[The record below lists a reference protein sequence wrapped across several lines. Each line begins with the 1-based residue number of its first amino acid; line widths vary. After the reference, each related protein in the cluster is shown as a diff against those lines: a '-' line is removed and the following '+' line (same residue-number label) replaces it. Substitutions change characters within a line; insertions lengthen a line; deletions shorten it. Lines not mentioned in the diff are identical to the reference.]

1 MKKCL
6 YLVVLLSP
14 CLRQFRCNTNGRKT
28 LQLAKRLIILLKVR
42 QTIPD
47 YYTNKISLSDLQKN
61 LKEKKEETVYFYQ
74 TSCVHCQK
82 LSPVLVPMAK
92 DLNVDMKVMDIEK
105 LDAPWDEYKIQGT
118 PTIIHFKD
126 GKEVSRISGEQPK
139 DKLKEWLEQTKS
151 NEKRKLL
158 LHMKWV

>member
-1 MKKCL
+1 MKKML
-6 YLVVLLSP
+6 IFGGIIIALFAAIFAVTQMEEKNATS
-14 CLRQFRCNTNGRKT
+14 QKIDNATGSTTNG
-28 LQLAKRLIILLKVR
+28 
-42 QTIPD
+42 PD
-47 YYTNKISLSDLQKN
+47 YYTNKISFSDLQKN

-82 LSPVLVPMAK
+82 LSPVVVPMAK

-105 LDAPWDEYKIQGT
+105 IDAPWDEYKIKGT

-139 DKLKEWLEQTKS
+139 DKLKEWLEQTK
-151 NEKRKLL
+151 K
-158 LHMKWV
+158 

>member
-1 MKKCL
+1 MKKM
-6 YLVVLLSP
+6 
-14 CLRQFRCNTNGRKT
+14 
-28 LQLAKRLIILLKVR
+28 LIFGGIIIALFAAIFAVTQMEEKNASTSQKIDNATGS
-42 QTIPD
+42 QTDGSD

-82 LSPVLVPMAK
+82 LSPVVVPMAK
-92 DLNVDMKVMDIEK
+92 DLNIDMKVMDIEK

-126 GKEVSRISGEQPK
+126 GKEVSRISGEQSK
-139 DKLKEWLEQTKS
+139 DKLKEWLEQTK
-151 NEKRKLL
+151 K
-158 LHMKWV
+158 

>member
-1 MKKCL
+1 MKKML
-6 YLVVLLSP
+6 IFGGIIIALFAAIFAVTQMEEKNASTS
-14 CLRQFRCNTNGRKT
+14 QKIDNTTGS
-28 LQLAKRLIILLKVR
+28 
-42 QTIPD
+42 QTDGPD

-82 LSPVLVPMAK
+82 LSPVVVPMAK

-139 DKLKEWLEQTKS
+139 DKLKEWLEQTK
-151 NEKRKLL
+151 K
-158 LHMKWV
+158 

>member
-1 MKKCL
+1 MKKML
-6 YLVVLLSP
+6 IFGGIIIALFAAIFAVTQMEEKNATS
-14 CLRQFRCNTNGRKT
+14 QKIDNATDSKTNG
-28 LQLAKRLIILLKVR
+28 
-42 QTIPD
+42 PD

-82 LSPVLVPMAK
+82 LSPVVVPMAK

-105 LDAPWDEYKIQGT
+105 IDAPWDDYKIKGT
-118 PTIIHFKD
+118 PTIIQFKD

-139 DKLKEWLEQTKS
+139 EKLQEWLEQTK
-151 NEKRKLL
+151 K
-158 LHMKWV
+158 

>member
-1 MKKCL
+1 MKKM
-6 YLVVLLSP
+6 
-14 CLRQFRCNTNGRKT
+14 
-28 LQLAKRLIILLKVR
+28 LIFGGIIIALFAAIFAVTQMEEKNASTSQKIDNATGS
-42 QTIPD
+42 QTDGPD
-47 YYTNKISLSDLQKN
+47 YYKNKISLSDLQKN

-82 LSPVLVPMAK
+82 LSPVVVPMAK

-139 DKLKEWLEQTKS
+139 DKLKEWLEQTK
-151 NEKRKLL
+151 K
-158 LHMKWV
+158 

>member
-1 MKKCL
+1 MKKML
-6 YLVVLLSP
+6 IFGGIIIALFAAIFAVTQMEEKNATSQKIDNVTDSK
-14 CLRQFRCNTNGRKT
+14 TNG
-28 LQLAKRLIILLKVR
+28 
-42 QTIPD
+42 PD

-82 LSPVLVPMAK
+82 LSPVVVPMAK

-105 LDAPWDEYKIQGT
+105 IDAPWDDYKIKGT

-139 DKLKEWLEQTKS
+139 EKLQEWLEQSK
-151 NEKRKLL
+151 K
-158 LHMKWV
+158 

>member
-1 MKKCL
+1 MKKM
-6 YLVVLLSP
+6 
-14 CLRQFRCNTNGRKT
+14 
-28 LQLAKRLIILLKVR
+28 LIFGGIIIALFAAIFAVTQMEEKNASTSQKIDNATGS
-42 QTIPD
+42 QTDGSD

-82 LSPVLVPMAK
+82 LSPVVVPMAK

-126 GKEVSRISGEQPK
+126 GKEVSRISGEQSK
-139 DKLKEWLEQTKS
+139 DKLKEWLEQTK
-151 NEKRKLL
+151 K
-158 LHMKWV
+158 

>member
-1 MKKCL
+1 MKKM
-6 YLVVLLSP
+6 
-14 CLRQFRCNTNGRKT
+14 
-28 LQLAKRLIILLKVR
+28 LIFGGIIIALFAAIFAVTQMEEKSATSQKIDNATGS
-42 QTIPD
+42 QTDGSD

-82 LSPVLVPMAK
+82 LSPIVVPMAK

-105 LDAPWDEYKIQGT
+105 LDAPWDEYKIKGT

-139 DKLKEWLEQTKS
+139 DKLKEWLEQTK
-151 NEKRKLL
+151 K
-158 LHMKWV
+158 

>member
-1 MKKCL
+1 MKKML
-6 YLVVLLSP
+6 IFGGIIIALFAAIFAVT
-14 CLRQFRCNTNGRKT
+14 QMEEKT
-28 LQLAKRLIILLKVR
+28 TTSQKMEGGSATGTGS
-42 QTIPD
+42 QTDGPD

-139 DKLKEWLEQTKS
+139 DKLKEWLEQTK
-151 NEKRKLL
+151 K
-158 LHMKWV
+158 